1 MNAWGVV
8 LIAIGIGTL
17 VWAARNTG
25 SLSELAGDLASGAA
39 KTEGNAI
46 GGGVEN
52 FTPVGIIYKWVAH
65 GKDPLQLVPA
75 D

>member
-8 LIAIGIGTL
+8 IIALGGGL
-17 VWAARNTG
+17 LYWAVKHTG
-25 SLSELAGDLASGAA
+25 SLSELAGDIGKA
-39 KTEGNAI
+39 EGNAI

-52 FTPVGIIYKWVAH
+52 FTPPGIIYKWVVH